1 MRIVRLEPLEGAA
14 PSPLHGPSEVLA
26 RLRTGT
32 EVREVRGQDTLEV
45 TLPVSDDLLEAVVPA
60 FLAQPVELVVGV
72 EHEGRPREAAREAGA
87 RRVQPDDE
95 EGRPGEAEGER
106 RVFGIGAHGRVPT
119 VVAPVLLVQALELLP
134 EQPFKGFLIETR
146 WCLEARD
153 EAGKLAAQVLLLAHE
168 VEEVAREDRGRP
180 RRAHLRVE
188 VEVAASAPDRRLC
201 PHAGEVGFRTSALKE
216 SWANSWSGAVGLP
229 RGARTSFLP
238 RSTARELLAWANS
251 PSKGF
256 DCRGTPPLRSAVIS
270 DLFRGSFRSTRV
282 QGAVFAVRGLEG
294 TNVLIPSSLA
304 LG

>member
-72 EHEGRPREAAREAGA
+72 EHEGRPREAARGAGA
-87 RRVQPDDE
+87 RRVQPDE
-95 EGRPGEAEGER
+95 EGRPGEAERER
-106 RVFGIGAHGRVPT
+106 RVFGIGAHGGVPT

-168 VEEVAREDRGRP
+168 VEEVARGPRSAPASPSPRRGRSCSFRAGPPTLPP
-180 RRAHLRVE
+180 RRRSGVQDERPERVVGE
-188 VEVAASAPDRRLC
+188 LLERRGGLASRRPHQLPAAEHRA
-201 PHAGEVGFRTSALKE
+201 
-216 SWANSWSGAVGLP
+216 GAVGVGQLPVERVRLPWNAAATFGGHIRPLP
-229 RGARTSFLP
+229 RVVP
-238 RSTARELLAWANS
+238 V
-251 PSKGF
+251 
-256 DCRGTPPLRSAVIS
+256 GTRA
-270 DLFRGSFRSTRV
+270 G
-282 QGAVFAVRGLEG
+282 RGLCG
-294 TNVLIPSSLA
+294 SRP
-304 LG
+304 